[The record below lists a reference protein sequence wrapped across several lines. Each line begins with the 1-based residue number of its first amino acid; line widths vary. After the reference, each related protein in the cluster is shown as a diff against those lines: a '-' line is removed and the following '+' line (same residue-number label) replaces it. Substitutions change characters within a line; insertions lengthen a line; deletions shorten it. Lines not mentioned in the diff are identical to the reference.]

1 MRTFSVKVSD
11 QHKVLKQARSESVID
26 TDKYEGH
33 TPAPWWCN
41 EDDWRCIDTMIKH
54 EKGEDLQEICRVF
67 YREVGYDGKP
77 LPNGPVGFNRAT
89 AQLIADAPLLLAEV
103 ERLRKRQ
110 ETMMHWLLKTKD
122 SEWEDKEYVLTR
134 IDEGYDLDTMI
145 EIYEARVDMF
155 GCSIED
161 DILDTLKG
169 LIE

>member
-1 MRTFSVKVSD
+1 M
-11 QHKVLKQARSESVID
+11 ID

-33 TPAPWWCN
+33 T
-41 EDDWRCIDTMIKH
+41 EGKWRVSARKGTFTVK
-54 EKGEDLQEICRVF
+54 KGE
-67 YREVGYDGKP
+67 YEVAAVNDY
-77 LPNGPVGFNRAT
+77 PNAR
-89 AQLIADAPLLLAEV
+89 LIADAPLLLEEV
-103 ERLRKRQ
+103 KRLRKRQ

-161 DILDTLKG
+161 DILDTLKE